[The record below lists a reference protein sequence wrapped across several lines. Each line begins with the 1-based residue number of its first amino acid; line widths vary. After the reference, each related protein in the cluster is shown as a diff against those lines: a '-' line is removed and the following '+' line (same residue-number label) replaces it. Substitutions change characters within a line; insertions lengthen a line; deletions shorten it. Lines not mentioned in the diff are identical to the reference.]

1 MAEKIK
7 NMTEGSPVKLIASFA
22 LPLMLGNIFQ
32 QLYTVVDTMVVG
44 RILGVQALAALGASD
59 WLNWMILGMVSG
71 FAQGFSIKIAQEFG
85 AGNMEKLRRAFACS
99 ISLAAVLAVLLLILS
114 QWSLHTILV
123 WMSTPEDIIGSSI
136 LYLRIMFCGIPL
148 LMAYNMAAS
157 VLRAMG
163 NGKAPLY
170 AMIVSSSVNIALDI
184 LFVGGFHMGIAG
196 AAAATVIAEGC
207 SAVYCI
213 TVIRR
218 ISYLNLR
225 QEEKEEKRTSY
236 WRMDVGLAWRLLQ
249 LSVPI
254 AFQAVVISVGGLV
267 VQSVVNGFGVVFI
280 AGFTATNKLYGI
292 LEIAATAY
300 GFAVTTY
307 TGQNLGAGN
316 IKRIKDGVRAGM
328 LVAAATS
335 VVISA
340 VMIVFGR
347 RIVGLFISGEPA
359 QVAEA
364 ITIAYHFLL
373 VLSLPLV
380 ILYFLYV
387 YRSALQG
394 MGDTMIPMLSGV
406 AEFVMRITAVF
417 VLPRIY
423 GPEAVFF
430 AEIAAWLGADV
441 ILLTAYYIRMYQFT
455 KKFSLQKEG

>member
-7 NMTEGSPVKLIASFA
+7 SMTEGSPVRLIASFA

-59 WLNWMILGMVSG
+59 WLNWMMLGMVSG
-71 FAQGFSIKIAQEFG
+71 FAQGFSIQIAQEFG
-85 AGNMEKLRRAFACS
+85 AGNMEKLRRVFACS
-99 ISLAAVLAVLLLILS
+99 ITLAAILSVLLLLFS
-114 QWSLHTILV
+114 QWSLHTILI
-123 WMSTPEDIIGSSI
+123 WMSTPEDIIGDAI

-163 NGKAPLY
+163 NGKVPLY
-170 AMIVSSSVNIALDI
+170 AMILSSSINIVLDI
-184 LFVGGFHMGIAG
+184 LFVGGFHMGISG
-196 AAAATVIAEGC
+196 AAIATVIAEGC

-213 TVIRR
+213 MVIKR
-218 ISYLNLR
+218 ISCLSLR
-225 QEEKEEKRTSY
+225 QGEKEKKEASY
-236 WRMDVGLAWRLLQ
+236 WRMDVGLAGRLLL
-249 LSVPI
+249 LSAPI
-254 AFQAVVISVGGLV
+254 AFQAVMISVGGLV

-340 VMIVFGR
+340 VMILFGSK
-347 RIVGLFISGEPA
+347 IVGLFISGEPS

-364 ITIAYHFLL
+364 TTIAYHFLL
-373 VLSLPLV
+373 VLSIPLV

-406 AEFVMRITAVF
+406 AEFIMRIAAVF

-441 ILLTAYYIRMYQFT
+441 ILITAYYIRIHQFT
-455 KKFSLQKEG
+455 NRFRVRQEK

>member
-7 NMTEGSPVKLIASFA
+7 SMTEGSPVKLIASFA

-236 WRMDVGLAWRLLQ
+236 WRMVEAFAIKCSDRFSSSGDLCGWSGSAERSKWIWC
-249 LSVPI
+249 SVY
-254 AFQAVVISVGGLV
+254 SR
-267 VQSVVNGFGVVFI
+267 
-280 AGFTATNKLYGI
+280 LYGD
-292 LEIAATAY
+292 
-300 GFAVTTY
+300 
-307 TGQNLGAGN
+307 
-316 IKRIKDGVRAGM
+316 K
-328 LVAAATS
+328 
-335 VVISA
+335 
-340 VMIVFGR
+340 
-347 RIVGLFISGEPA
+347 
-359 QVAEA
+359 
-364 ITIAYHFLL
+364 
-373 VLSLPLV
+373 
-380 ILYFLYV
+380 
-387 YRSALQG
+387 
-394 MGDTMIPMLSGV
+394 
-406 AEFVMRITAVF
+406 
-417 VLPRIY
+417 
-423 GPEAVFF
+423 
-430 AEIAAWLGADV
+430 
-441 ILLTAYYIRMYQFT
+441 
-455 KKFSLQKEG
+455 

>member
-1 MAEKIK
+1 M
-7 NMTEGSPVKLIASFA
+7 
-22 LPLMLGNIFQ
+22 
-32 QLYTVVDTMVVG
+32 
-44 RILGVQALAALGASD
+44 
-59 WLNWMILGMVSG
+59 
-71 FAQGFSIKIAQEFG
+71 
-85 AGNMEKLRRAFACS
+85 
-99 ISLAAVLAVLLLILS
+99 
-114 QWSLHTILV
+114 
-123 WMSTPEDIIGSSI
+123 
-136 LYLRIMFCGIPL
+136 
-148 LMAYNMAAS
+148 
-157 VLRAMG
+157 
-163 NGKAPLY
+163 
-170 AMIVSSSVNIALDI
+170 
-184 LFVGGFHMGIAG
+184 
-196 AAAATVIAEGC
+196 
-207 SAVYCI
+207 
-213 TVIRR
+213 
-218 ISYLNLR
+218 
-225 QEEKEEKRTSY
+225 
-236 WRMDVGLAWRLLQ
+236 
-249 LSVPI
+249 
-254 AFQAVVISVGGLV
+254 
-267 VQSVVNGFGVVFI
+267 QSVVNGFGVVFI

-406 AEFVMRITAVF
+406 AEFV
-417 VLPRIY
+417 LPRIY